1 MIGEILSK
9 EKIYDL
15 VIVGA
20 GPAAIAAGIYAA
32 RYKIDFVVVG
42 GVPGGNMALSFD
54 IDNYPGYPHTTGSE
68 LTKNMVHQLNTVGHE
83 IIPDN
88 VKQAVK
94 EDDHFE
100 LTGATGNQY
109 FARNVL
115 LALGS
120 EKNKL
125 GVPGEQELI
134 GKGVSYCATCDGFFF
149 RDKTVAVIGGGDAAV
164 EAAVYLSDLA
174 NKVYIIHRR
183 NEFRAEPDW
192 QERLLK
198 APNIETVLEANVL
211 EIIGKEKVEKLRI
224 DKDNREI
231 EIDGVFIEI
240 GETPSSILF
249 DQLGLKR
256 DQSGYVVVDEGM
268 RTSVPGV
275 WAAGDST
282 TGSNKFRQIVTAT
295 SEGSIAANTIYTKIR
310 ESK

>member
-1 MIGEILSK
+1 MSK

>member
-1 MIGEILSK
+1 MSK
-9 EKIYDL
+9 EKIHDL

-83 IIPDN
+83 IIPDS

-120 EKNKL
+120 EKNRL

-211 EIIGKEKVEKLRI
+211 EVIGKEKVEKLRI

-240 GETPSSILF
+240 GETPSSVLF